1 VKDSGINI
9 SPESLTKLIS
19 VIAEI
24 LGVTEMQKD
33 IAAIKSK
40 IYGEASMSPPKYF
53 SLEGVI
59 DYIAERSGKRY
70 AKQTIYD
77 KVAKGEIPCKK
88 RKKPLMFEQSEIDKF
103 LAGDIPDN
111 DSDSEIKLKI
121 NHKKRKY

>member
-1 VKDSGINI
+1 MQKNEANI
-9 SPESLTKLIS
+9 PHDALLKLIS
-19 VIAEI
+19 AVAEI
-24 LGVTEMQKD
+24 LGIPEIQKD
-33 IAAIKSK
+33 LAEIKVK
-40 IYGEASMSPPKYF
+40 LYGDAPPGTPKYF

-103 LAGDIPDN
+103 LAGDIPIN
-111 DSDSEIKLKI
+111 EPGLEIKLKI
-121 NHKKRKY
+121 NHKKRKH